1 MDGVASHPS
10 LWEFKLKIMKGNR
23 TITKA
28 ILSLIVPILFC
39 QVSHPPFKNPRPPL
53 RVLRHVEL
61 HATFH

>member
-23 TITKA
+23 AITDWEA

-39 QVSHPPFKNPRPPL
+39 QDSHPPFKNPRPPL
-53 RVLRHVEL
+53 RVKAL
-61 HATFH
+61 